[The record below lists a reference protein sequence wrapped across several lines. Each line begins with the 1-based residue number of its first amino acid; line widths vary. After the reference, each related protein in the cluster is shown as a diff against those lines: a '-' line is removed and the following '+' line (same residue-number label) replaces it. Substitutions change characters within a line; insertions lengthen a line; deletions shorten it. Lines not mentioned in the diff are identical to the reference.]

1 MWQLE
6 GYNATTE
13 DLECEIPLPR
23 LDSFGVR
30 QIFHIEDD
38 QPIEPFLFEANDPAT
53 LKQLLTFTTESIDVE
68 TSLTYFLAFSSD

>member
-1 MWQLE
+1 MLQLE

-23 LDSFGVR
+23 LDGSVVR
-30 QIFHIEDD
+30 KILHIDDD

-53 LKQLLTFTTESIDVE
+53 LKQLLMYSGEAIDVE
-68 TSLTYFLAFSSD
+68 PSLTYFLAFSSD